1 MKNKKL
7 TPGNML
13 HYLISDESGIGTI
26 EVVLI
31 LIVLIALVAIFKRYI
46 VGLLNTIVEQIDSA
60 ASDVWA

>member
-1 MKNKKL
+1 
-7 TPGNML
+7 ML

-31 LIVLIALVAIFKRYI
+31 LIVLIDLVAIFNRYI